1 MLSITDK
8 LISISIT
15 DTNCQVKRSLPVKIT
30 IASIFSCIVVLFVAS
45 CGYRNPYVYTGPDKS
60 VYIANWSNRT
70 SELQLDSDIYQSLL
84 QWYQRSD
91 SLNVVNDK
99 TQADLILAGEI
110 ISIDLP
116 SLSYGANNTT
126 REVKLRLRVR
136 YILKDLQSGEVL
148 FQEPGQ
154 IRTEDY
160 AVSTNSSITSD
171 NEREALATIID
182 ELAQDIYLKTL
193 GKLSQ

>member
-1 MLSITDK
+1 M
-8 LISISIT
+8 
-15 DTNCQVKRSLPVKIT
+15 KIT
-30 IASIFSCIVVLFVAS
+30 TVSVLSCILLIFVAS

-91 SLNVVNDK
+91 SLRVVNNK
-99 TQADLILAGEI
+99 SEADLILAGEI
-110 ISIDLP
+110 LSIDLP

-136 YILKDLQSGEVL
+136 YILKDLKSGEIL

-154 IRTEDY
+154 VRVEDY
-160 AVSTNSSITSD
+160 AVSTSSSITTD
-171 NEREALATIID
+171 NEQKALAVIVD
-182 ELAQDIYLKTL
+182 ELSQDIYLKTL
-193 GKLSQ
+193 GKLSQK